1 MSKGAVVTVRCGLA
15 EVFDGNVLS
24 RSHEEMQLL
33 SKMGSAMTVNACV
46 LKSVCVYV
54 LWVCR

>member
-1 MSKGAVVTVRCGLA
+1 MSVSKWAVVTVCCGLA

-33 SKMGSAMTVNACV
+33 SKTGSAVTVNACV
-46 LKSVCVYV
+46 LKWC
-54 LWVCR
+54 VCR